1 MSTFTWASH
10 VPLFDRLCAP
20 ESASPS
26 GRLLQGADLKASLA
40 RDLERLLNTRNG
52 LTADEAIG
60 CEAPVLRYG
69 IPDLLGMDL
78 QPGGGLQL
86 LADLVQRA
94 IAAFEPRLRDVSVQA
109 LPDDRHP
116 NRARLVIG
124 GAVTVGR
131 QLQRVDFD
139 ITLDEAGAAQA
150 HLA

>member
-1 MSTFTWASH
+1 VATFTRASH

-20 ESASPS
+20 ESPS
-26 GRLLQGADLKASLA
+26 SSALLLQGADLKASLA
-40 RDLERLLNTRNG
+40 HDLERLLNTRNG
-52 LTADEAIG
+52 LTVGEAIG
-60 CEAPVLRYG
+60 CEAPALRYG

-94 IAAFEPRLRDVSVQA
+94 IAVFEPRLREVSVQA

-116 NRARLVIG
+116 DRARLVIG
-124 GAVTVGR
+124 GAVMVGR

-139 ITLDEAGAAQA
+139 IALDEGGTTRTVAE
-150 HLA
+150 